1 MVTDNELPGWSR
13 WKERL
18 STLQTAD
25 AAPELPALER
35 KRLHEEQQEARLAD
49 HLSACGVPLRN
60 IGLLTSGQ
68 SLEDTAA
75 VLGVRAWLHSGKAFL
90 LLAGGFGTGKT
101 TAACAALKM
110 ARSAA
115 WFMGDDGQAIPSW
128 NYDRRMGLFVRA
140 AELSSTSPYAQE
152 GRGVWSRVRRVPWLV
167 VDDLGMERMDNAGIW
182 AEQFDLLV
190 DCRYGGDGRGQ
201 RELRTVFSTNL
212 DEEGFTAR
220 YQGRVMDRI
229 KDAGMVV
236 LCGSKSLRGRVA

>member
-18 STLQTAD
+18 SSMPTGPAEPTV
-25 AAPELPALER
+25 PALER
-35 KRLHEEQQEARLAD
+35 KRLHEEQQEVRFAD

-60 IGLLTSGQ
+60 IELLTSGTA
-68 SLEDTAA
+68 LEDTAA
-75 VLGVRAWLHSGKAFL
+75 VLGVRQWLRSGKGFL

-115 WFMGDDGQAIPSW
+115 WFIGDDDLPVQSW
-128 NYDRRMGLFVRA
+128 NYDHRMGLFARA

-220 YQGRVMDRI
+220 YHGRVMDRI
-229 KDAGMVV
+229 KDAGLVV
-236 LCGSKSLRGRVA
+236 LCGGKSLRGRVA